1 MYSTARV
8 VPLGEFARKRW
19 LDGDGSGGRL
29 RLSWFLDRGADVIVG
44 CGTEFLGPEARWKSR
59 QHRHFHGGLGGEVS
73 ALFKSM
79 EGPIMAS
86 RIEGVD
92 SDNSEHGAWGQ
103 VIY

>member
-8 VPLGEFARKRW
+8 VLLEEFARKRR
-19 LDGDGSGGRL
+19 LDGAGSGGRL
-29 RLSWFLDRGADVIVG
+29 RLFRFLNRGPGVIVG
-44 CGTEFLGPEARWKSR
+44 CSTEFRGPETRWKSR
-59 QHRHFHGGLGGEVS
+59 QHRHFHGGFGGEVS

-79 EGPIMAS
+79 EGPIVAS
-86 RIEGVD
+86 WIEGVD